1 MVNLKYLLVS
11 PTHSISLRRTVAAAR
26 VLSGLTT
33 AKISSVPWLN
43 AHCASAYVVS
53 LA

>member
-1 MVNLKYLLVS
+1 MVNPKYLLAS
-11 PTHSISLRRTVAAAR
+11 PTHSMPLRRTVAAAR

-33 AKISSVPWLN
+33 AEISSVPWLN
-43 AHCASAYVVS
+43 AHCARAYVVS